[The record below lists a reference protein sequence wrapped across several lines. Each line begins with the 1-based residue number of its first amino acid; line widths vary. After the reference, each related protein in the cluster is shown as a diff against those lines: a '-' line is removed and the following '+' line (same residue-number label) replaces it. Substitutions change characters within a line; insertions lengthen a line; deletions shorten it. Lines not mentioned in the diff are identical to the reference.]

1 MKIVR
6 GAPIVLGEYPPAG
19 CANPRFRSSGRGRGG
34 VLASERIRKEV
45 AEMAGELQGK
55 KVAILAAD
63 GVEQVELERPRE
75 AVEQAGAE
83 TELLSLESGE
93 IQAMNSDIEP
103 ADTFEVD
110 REVASAAVEDYDA
123 LLLPGG
129 TVNPDKLRMDEQAV
143 GFLQEFFSTGKPVG
157 VICHGPASLIEA
169 DLVRGR
175 TLTSWPSIRTDIR
188 NAGGNVVDEEVVTDQ
203 GLVSSRSPDDLDAFC
218 EKIVEE
224 FAEGE
229 HEVYPAGATA

>member
-1 MKIVR
+1 M
-6 GAPIVLGEYPPAG
+6 
-19 CANPRFRSSGRGRGG
+19 
-34 VLASERIRKEV
+34 
-45 AEMAGELQGK
+45 EMSDELQGK
-55 KVAILAAD
+55 RVAILAAD

-83 TELLSLESGE
+83 TELLSLERGE
-93 IQAMNSDIEP
+93 IQAMDGDINP
-103 ADTFEVD
+103 AGTFTVD
-110 REVASAAVEDYDA
+110 CEVAGARVEDYDA

-129 TVNPDKLRMDEQAV
+129 TVNPDKLRMDEDAV

-218 EKIVEE
+218 AKIVEE

-229 HEVYPAGATA
+229 HAVHPEGAPA